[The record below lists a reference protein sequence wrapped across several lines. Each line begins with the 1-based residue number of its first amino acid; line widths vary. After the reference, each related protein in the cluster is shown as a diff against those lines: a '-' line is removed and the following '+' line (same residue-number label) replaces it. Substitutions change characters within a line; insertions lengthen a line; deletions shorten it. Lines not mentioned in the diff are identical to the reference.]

1 MHSQVMKITP
11 ALAESW
17 LMSNTFNRTIS
28 ASVVNKYANDMKS
41 GNWHLNHQGI
51 AFDNNNVL
59 VDGQHRLTAVVKSGV
74 TVDMLVTYGASRVG
88 VDELRVRSA
97 YDVIKFG
104 SLSDWVDKADIEI
117 AKAIPVVF
125 FDNVRITLSTHETL
139 QIAEKYKD
147 GILFCRREF
156 KSKKKGVHSALV
168 RSCFAVA
175 YYHFDEA
182 KLITMIQSLY
192 SGIIESADDAVV
204 IRAREMILGADFS
217 GSGFRYRS
225 AKRLCRAIEAYC
237 NGEKIAKLKEP
248 AEMPFLPP
256 V

>member
-17 LMSNTFNRTIS
+17 LMSNTFNRSLSS
-28 ASVVNKYANDMKS
+28 AVVNKYANDMKS

-51 AFDNNNVL
+51 AFDDCNVL
-59 VDGQHRLTAVVKSGV
+59 VDGQHRLSAVVKSGV

-88 VDELRVRSA
+88 VDELRVRSS

-104 SLSDWVDKADIEI
+104 SLSEWVERDDVQI
-117 AKAIPVVF
+117 AKAIPVI
-125 FDNVRITLSTHETL
+125 FDGARSNLSTHETL
-139 QIAEKYKD
+139 KIAEKYKE
-147 GILFCRREF
+147 GILFCKREF
-156 KSKKKGVHSALV
+156 KSNKKGIQSALV

-175 YYHFDEA
+175 FYHFDEQ
-182 KLITMIQSLY
+182 KLSDMIKSLY
-192 SGIIESADDAVV
+192 SGIITSADDAVV
-204 IRAREMILGADFS
+204 IRAREMILSADFS
-217 GSGFRYRS
+217 GATFRYRS

-237 NGEKIAKLKEP
+237 NGEKITQLREP

-256 V
+256 I